1 MFLFNLVI
9 WLCVFFR
16 RRLRI
21 KISEFQSFSLL
32 PLIPLF
38 LPVRMSFDL
47 YRVEIDRRRRVPFKL
62 VWGSG
67 PNYVIFGS
75 CWASV
80 SICETCWVLSLVFQ
94 IPPEKV
100 LFWGMFLGS
109 KYRPFC
115 GNPSQPGSLIFH
127 QLQPIRHRKV
137 YCQHLSTPQ
146 GWARPATMSIR
157 YFRGI

>member
-1 MFLFNLVI
+1 M
-9 WLCVFFR
+9 
-16 RRLRI
+16 RI

-38 LPVRMSFDL
+38 FPVRMSFDL

-115 GNPSQPGSLIFH
+115 GNPSQPGNLIFPPAATDSAQESLLPTSQH
-127 QLQPIRHRKV
+127 ASRVGMACNHVNQLYNFLAYEYTVNK
-137 YCQHLSTPQ
+137 
-146 GWARPATMSIR
+146 
-157 YFRGI
+157 